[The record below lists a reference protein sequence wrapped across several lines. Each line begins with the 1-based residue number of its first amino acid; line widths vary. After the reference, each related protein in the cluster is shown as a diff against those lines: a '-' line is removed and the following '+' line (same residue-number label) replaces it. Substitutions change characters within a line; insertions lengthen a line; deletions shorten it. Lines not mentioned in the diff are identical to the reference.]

1 MVRRKGAEEGVM
13 PRKFEVRFR
22 GMNKRE
28 AGQPNMEHH
37 GELRG
42 WRPTT
47 GKKFEVREDVARRR
61 YAELVKDGVAGREV
75 DGIVPH
81 VVEIAL
87 VTDKRKTGQE
97 RPFYESMLWQ
107 YAEPD
112 AEQWGPWA
120 VAS

>member
-1 MVRRKGAEEGVM
+1 M

-22 GMNKRE
+22 GMNCHE
-28 AGQPNMEHH
+28 AGQPNVTHD
-37 GELRG
+37 GALLG
-42 WRPTT
+42 WRPV
-47 GKKFEVREDVARRR
+47 GSKKFECREDVARRR
-61 YAELVKDGVAGREV
+61 YAELVKDGVDGREV
-75 DGIVPH
+75 DGVVPH

-97 RPFYESMLWQ
+97 RRFYESMVWQ